1 MERRGWDEK
10 KDWGRGKKGSGE
22 GMGGWVHEGKG
33 KAGAERW
40 WVGPLVLPSITHPGA
55 LDTGRPG
62 CTVPGIARERA
73 AHTLGGPDGSH
84 PVILVKRRCLWP
96 PPPQKTAGGPS
107 VPHNRTV
114 STAKGQTAHLPLI
127 PSALL
132 PSNCKTNA
140 NTQPSLVQPDPPEF
154 LTSDESESGRRRKQ
168 FASSSQMCAKCKN
181 S

>member
-10 KDWGRGKKGSGE
+10 KDWGRGKREAARAWGGGFMREKAKQARNG
-22 GMGGWVHEGKG
+22 GGWGPWSCPPPRTLGPSTLGAQGAPCPGSQGNGRLTHW
-33 KAGAERW
+33 AGQ
-40 WVGPLVLPSITHPGA
+40 
-55 LDTGRPG
+55 TGR
-62 CTVPGIARERA
+62 TLLSLSSA
-73 AHTLGGPDGSH
+73 AACGLHH
-84 PVILVKRRCLWP
+84 PKKRR
-96 PPPQKTAGGPS
+96 GPS

-154 LTSDESESGRRRKQ
+154 LTSNESESGRRRKQ
-168 FASSSQMCAKCKN
+168 FASSSQMGAKCKN